1 MCSFYVFQFR
11 EIECLWIECLLHRV
25 FLEKH
30 FTFLLSFLHSEAA
43 AESWGERESD
53 PFSSMLMV
61 TSADTWIVTQTFH
74 VPTVHPS
81 AMCPLC
87 TPLPCAHCVPSP
99 TYRVPTVH
107 SPLSWACC
115 ASSIAVCQLCSL
127 PCRVPT
133 VHPPVP
139 CAHCAPSLLDISLI
153 YKLA

>member
-74 VPTVHPS
+74 VPTVHPP

-87 TPLPCAHCVPSP
+87 TPPAVCPLCAFPYLPCAHCA
-99 TYRVPTVH
+99 
-107 SPLSWACC
+107 LSLVM
-115 ASSIAVCQLCSL
+115 SLLCIL
-127 PCRVPT
+127 HCRVPT
-133 VHPPVP
+133 VLPPLP
-139 CAHCAPSLLDISLI
+139 CAHCASSCAMCPLCAFSFRHFSDI
-153 YKLA
+153 